1 MAFFKIHIGVKKTQ
15 LTHRFWFQSS
25 GLADMPKHTYF
36 FFFFSL
42 KPDCNGMERMRS
54 KEVKSETTSSLKNLK
69 LGTKDYETEA

>member
-36 FFFFSL
+36 FFFFSQARL
-42 KPDCNGMERMRS
+42 QWDGENEEQRS
-54 KEVKSETTSSLKNLK
+54 KKWDNLLSQELETR
-69 LGTKDYETEA
+69 Y